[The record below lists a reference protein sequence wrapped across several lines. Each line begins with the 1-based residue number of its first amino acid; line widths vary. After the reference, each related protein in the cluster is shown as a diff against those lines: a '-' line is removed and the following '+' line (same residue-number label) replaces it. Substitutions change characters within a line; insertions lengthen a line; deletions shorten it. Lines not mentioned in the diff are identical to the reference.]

1 MASLK
6 RLKLKTYA
14 YKKFIESYVN
24 SPIRRNNHVT
34 ILTNGD
40 EIFPS
45 MLASISEA
53 KTSISFLTYVY
64 WRGDIADQFATALA
78 SKAHSGVKVNV
89 LMDAFGSSKVDQA
102 LIRRMKNAGVEFRWF
117 RPLKWYAL
125 RKINNRT
132 HRKIL
137 VIDNRIG
144 FLGGVGIAQEWTG
157 NAQDVHHW
165 RDTHF
170 KLSGPAVTDLLDS
183 FNDNWREA
191 GGKAVDNSHVT
202 TTHDGNQ
209 TVQLTSSKATRG
221 RTYADKLFMS
231 LIHSAQM
238 SINITTA
245 YFAPSAQFCNALIAA
260 RATGVR
266 VTILTNSAHTN
277 HDIVRRAGHRYYK
290 RLLAA
295 GIEIYEY
302 KQTLLHSKIA
312 TIDGAWACVG
322 SINLD
327 DRSFVLNDE
336 INMSLTDPTFVA
348 ELDAQFLDDLS
359 HSEKIIL
366 HKWIKRPLMSRV
378 FETVSGL
385 LRRQL

>member
-1 MASLK
+1 
-6 RLKLKTYA
+6 
-14 YKKFIESYVN
+14 
-24 SPIRRNNHVT
+24 
-34 ILTNGD
+34 
-40 EIFPS
+40 

-53 KTSISFLTYVY
+53 TTSISFLTYVY

-78 SKAHSGVKVNV
+78 RKARSGVKVNV

-117 RPLKWYAL
+117 RPLKWYTL
-125 RKINNRT
+125 HKINNRT

-137 VIDNRIG
+137 VIDNRVG

-157 NAQDVHHW
+157 NAQDIHHW

-191 GGKAVDNSHVT
+191 GGVAVDNSHVAT
-202 TTHDGNQ
+202 TPDGNQ

-260 RATGVR
+260 RATGVL
-266 VTILTNSAHTN
+266 VIILKNSAHTN
-277 HDIVRRAGHRYYK
+277 HD
-290 RLLAA
+290 L
-295 GIEIYEY
+295 
-302 KQTLLHSKIA
+302 
-312 TIDGAWACVG
+312 
-322 SINLD
+322 
-327 DRSFVLNDE
+327 VL
-336 INMSLTDPTFVA
+336 
-348 ELDAQFLDDLS
+348 
-359 HSEKIIL
+359 
-366 HKWIKRPLMSRV
+366 
-378 FETVSGL
+378 
-385 LRRQL
+385 